1 MKQRSIL
8 DETDWM
14 DDLTKNEDSM
24 KKIIV
29 PVDFSEVSKNAARY
43 AAQMSADIP
52 GSEILLYNV
61 YQKFAHADDGSP
73 LTNEGDATKI
83 IAESSLNN
91 LRFDIMPLTKSLI
104 GILAETGS
112 LAENLEKLVLHN
124 GADLVVMGISGTS
137 KVEQALIGSN
147 TLGVVRKDSFPVLI
161 VPPGAKYERIH
172 SVVYASDFKDVET
185 TTPIPS
191 LRKILSMFRPDV
203 HVVHVEENQEVM
215 DADGFRKEKAAMDK
229 LLHGFNP
236 EYSFIDSGNF
246 TRGIS
251 NFVHKRKADLIITV
265 PHRHSFMKD
274 LFKST
279 HTEKLVYH
287 THVPVLALHQ

>member
-14 DDLTKNEDSM
+14 EDLTKNADSM

-61 YQKFAHADDGSP
+61 YQKFAHADDGTP

-104 GILAETGS
+104 GILAETGN

-124 GADLVVMGISGTS
+124 GADLVIMGISGTS
-137 KVEQALIGSN
+137 KMEQALIGSN

-161 VPPGAKYERIH
+161 VPPGATYERIH
-172 SVVYASDFKDVET
+172 SVVFASDFKDVER

-191 LRKILSMFRPDV
+191 LRKLLSMFRPEL
-203 HVVHVEENQEVM
+203 HVVHVEENQEVL
-215 DADGFRKEKAAMDK
+215 DADKFRKEKDAMDK
-229 LLHGFNP
+229 LLFGFNP
-236 EYSFIDSGNF
+236 EYSFLDYGSF
-246 TRGIS
+246 SKGIS
-251 NFVHKRKADLIITV
+251 KYVHDKHVNMIITV
-265 PHRHSFMKD
+265 PHRHAFLKD
-274 LFKST
+274 MFRSN

>member
-1 MKQRSIL
+1 M
-8 DETDWM
+8 E
-14 DDLTKNEDSM
+14 DLTKNDDSM
-24 KKIIV
+24 KKFIV

-43 AAQMSADIP
+43 AAQMSADFP
-52 GSEILLYNV
+52 DSEILLYNV
-61 YQKFAHADDGSP
+61 YEKFAHADDGSP
-73 LTNEGDATKI
+73 LTNEGEATKI

-91 LRFDIMPLTKSLI
+91 LRFELMPLTKSLI
-104 GILAETGS
+104 GILAETGN

-124 GADLVVMGISGTS
+124 GADLVIMGISGTS

-172 SVVYASDFKDVET
+172 SVVFASDFKDVEH

-191 LRKILSMFRPDV
+191 LRKVLSMFRPDLF
-203 HVVHVEENQEVM
+203 VVHVEEDQEVL
-215 DADGFRKEKAAMDK
+215 DANDFRKEKEAMDK
-229 LLHGFNP
+229 LLFGFNP

-251 NFVHKRKADLIITV
+251 NFVHNMKANLIITV
-265 PHRHSFMKD
+265 PHRHAFMKD